1 MSPQAC
7 ACSLVQT
14 SCSGHAWNILSRESV
29 TGVKEDHQLG
39 TWVTFMIIF
48 LEIGDVYK
56 LGSFKIGVPVVDP
69 EGLIIL
75 RHSSG

>member
-1 MSPQAC
+1 M
-7 ACSLVQT
+7 
-14 SCSGHAWNILSRESV
+14 GNIY
-29 TGVKEDHQLG
+29 K
-39 TWVTFMIIF
+39 IIF

-56 LGSFKIGVPVVDP
+56 LGSFKIAVPVVGP